1 MFVESVVDDLM
12 IQEKEEMRQDSE
24 SDEIK
29 IIENIVL
36 ELSMKKIMRPRQ
48 VKNIWVREVK
58 DSNLHSNIV
67 KFVC

>member
-12 IQEKEEMRQDSE
+12 IQEKEEMRQDSG

-36 ELSMKKIMRPRQ
+36 GIINE
-48 VKNIWVREVK
+48 K
-58 DSNLHSNIV
+58 DNETWIG
-67 KFVC
+67 

>member
-36 ELSMKKIMRPRQ
+36 ELSMKKIMRPR
-48 VKNIWVREVK
+48 
-58 DSNLHSNIV
+58 
-67 KFVC
+67 